1 MPLYTILQY
10 EDKTIDLLQVTNKLY
25 HKVLYRLHPAI
36 NWIQTHNISGDI
48 YELIAQVVANQTI
61 IRLRS
66 RHPSPLAFD

>member
-48 YELIAQVVANQTI
+48 
-61 IRLRS
+61 
-66 RHPSPLAFD
+66 